1 MRQTWVTTEDNPFDP
16 FTQFDDWDRYDRD
29 SGYHTCRHIA
39 GLAQTSSALSEA
51 ENEAEIEEAV
61 DRICMLNVLGNYKKV
76 VREVEDEGETIP
88 ESD

>member
-16 FTQFDDWDRYDRD
+16 FEQFDDWDRYDRD
-29 SGYHTCRHIA
+29 SGYHTCRYIA
-39 GLAQTSSALSEA
+39 SLAQTSNSLSEA

>member
-16 FTQFDDWDRYDRD
+16 FEQFDDWDRYDRD
-29 SGYHTCRHIA
+29 SGYHTCRYIA
-39 GLAQTSSALSEA
+39 GLAQTSRALSEA

>member
-29 SGYHTCRHIA
+29 SGYHTCRYIA
-39 GLAQTSSALSEA
+39 GLAQTSNALSEA

-61 DRICMLNVLGNYKKV
+61 DRICMLNVLRNYVKV

>member
-16 FTQFDDWDRYDRD
+16 FEQFDDWDRYDRD
-29 SGYHTCRHIA
+29 SGYHTCRYIA

-61 DRICMLNVLGNYKKV
+61 DRICMLNVLGNYVKV
-76 VREVEDEGETIP
+76 AREVDDEGETIP